1 MKKKRTAAP
10 IPQHGRDRA
19 PKGQPA
25 PVREQRS
32 TAPRNAGKPR
42 HTAARSGQ
50 RGR

>member
-1 MKKKRTAAP
+1 MKKKHTAAP

-19 PKGQPA
+19 PKGAPA

-32 TAPRNAGKPR
+32 ASRRNAGKPR